1 MVPDE
6 PRRLVRFG
14 DFELDLWSH
23 ELRRRGAKIHL
34 PEQPF
39 QFLAMLLAQ
48 PGRVVTREALQQR
61 LWSSDTFV
69 DFDRGLN
76 KAVNRVREALGD
88 AADEPQLIETLP
100 KRGYRFIGLVHSTA
114 VEGHHPTPPGASN
127 VTPAPDPNL

>member
-6 PRRLVRFG
+6 PGRLVRFG
-14 DFELDLWSH
+14 DFELDLWAR
-23 ELRRRGAKIHL
+23 ELRRHGAKIHL

-39 QFLAMLLAQ
+39 QVLAMLLDQ
-48 PGRVVTREALQQR
+48 PGQLVTREALQQR

-100 KRGYRFIGLVHSTA
+100 KRGYRFIGLVDSTA
-114 VEGHHPTPPGASN
+114 VEGHHPTPP
-127 VTPAPDPNL
+127 